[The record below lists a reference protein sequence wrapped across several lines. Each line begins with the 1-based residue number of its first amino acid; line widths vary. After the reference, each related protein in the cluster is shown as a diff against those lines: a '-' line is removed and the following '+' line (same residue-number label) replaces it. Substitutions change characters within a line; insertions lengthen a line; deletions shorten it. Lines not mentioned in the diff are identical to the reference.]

1 MIMDENK
8 ENQSDDGLNK
18 TSPKDLPSK
27 PQQQGDRKNKNKR
40 IDYSD
45 LDIEESTGG
54 SAMEDQEDGTIRDMD
69 DEEI

>member
-1 MIMDENK
+1 MDENK